1 MTRLKAI
8 LKVLFHVARR
18 SSTSGEPAY
27 LRVSSG
33 GMSDLE
39 ALLADDHTPEQ
50 ERGEW

>member
-8 LKVLFHVARR
+8 LKVLFHVTRR
-18 SSTSGEPAY
+18 NSASGETAH
-27 LRVSSG
+27 LRVSRG

-39 ALLADDHTPEQ
+39 ALLVEDHTPEH